1 MDNWVLIINCFLHF
15 EVKKFKKLNI
25 NVKTNYFIY
34 ILHNVLTWSWSFF
47 LLKYSKNYLV
57 WNHQMK

>member
-47 LLKYSKNYLV
+47 Y
-57 WNHQMK
+57 